1 LRLILGQDEIIAE
14 FVGFGLKRKFTP
26 PYVAM
31 GWIKENGQH
40 WRLVGG
46 AVFNDY
52 NGANIEVSIFG
63 SEGFTRQSL
72 RQVYRYVFVQCK
84 CLRLTARTERRNV
97 HMQDILA
104 RLGFVVE
111 GELKNYW
118 GPTEGQ
124 SVIMYRLD
132 LETAKR

>member
-1 LRLILGQDEIIAE
+1 MRLIIGQDEIISA

-31 GWIKENGQH
+31 GWVKETDGH

-46 AVFNDY
+46 AVFNDF

-84 CLRLTARTERRNV
+84 CLRLTARTEQSNI
-97 HMQDILA
+97 HMQDILT
-104 RLGFVVE
+104 RRGFVME
-111 GELKNYW
+111 GELKNYF
-118 GPTEGQ
+118 GPEEA
-124 SVIMYRLD
+124 R
-132 LETAKR
+132 